1 MVLLFKLF
9 IIVLFI
15 LLSVTILFLRVTKN
29 RQQMSKTYSISAFLG
44 ASSDDEIQ
52 EPKQSL
58 IGKINDYFGD
68 SVVEDTN
75 DGDEDGDGGG
85 DDGGE

>member
-1 MVLLFKLF
+1 M
-9 IIVLFI
+9 I
-15 LLSVTILFLRVTKN
+15 
-29 RQQMSKTYSISAFLG
+29 QTYSISAFLG
-44 ASSDDEIQ
+44 LSSEEEIQ

-68 SVVEDTN
+68 SVEETN
-75 DGDEDGDGGG
+75 DGDEDIGGGG